1 MAPRSPDS
9 DEDNQIDAREFY
21 PSRQHD
27 QNGQARH
34 FLSDD
39 VSFMNEVA
47 QEIVERDRRMMR
59 RQVTRIASFVCA
71 VFNW

>member
-1 MAPRSPDS
+1 MTPHSPDS
-9 DEDNQIDAREFY
+9 DDSNHIDVREFT

-27 QNGQARH
+27 QHGQSRH
-34 FLSDD
+34 LLSDD

-71 VFNW
+71 VLNW